1 MKRRA
6 SVVVLVVAAS
16 ALHGTSAAGAATA
29 PKDPGAAIQ
38 RQLVKGH
45 GVRVTEYTTFH
56 SDAISGWERFQPTK
70 GVVAFGD
77 GEVVATDLWD
87 YQLGEAGV
95 RVVCIGKRLWQYDP
109 KKKLPKGRK
118 WVTLKYPC
126 EFRLATGFLRLDEPD
141 VLRAVLSTTTSTKAS
156 VKYDGSPTTLHQG
169 SISFRRLWD
178 VRPDLRGGS
187 VKEEHADWE
196 IDWRLWLGKDGLVRR
211 AWSKWRQPEGDK
223 LKGMTGGQGWYGF
236 VKDVRYSDW
245 GMTLTIKPPPTA
257 QTMAAS

>member
-1 MKRRA
+1 MKRWA

-16 ALHGTSAAGAATA
+16 ALHGSPAAGAATTA
-29 PKDPGAAIQ
+29 KDPAAAIQ
-38 RQLVKGH
+38 RQLVEGR
-45 GVRVTEYTTFH
+45 GVRVTEYSTFN
-56 SDAISGWERFQPTK
+56 SGATSGWERFKPTK

-77 GEVVATDLWD
+77 GKVVATDLW
-87 YQLGEAGV
+87 EAGV
-95 RVVCIGKRLWQYDP
+95 RVVCIGKRRWQHVP
-109 KKKLPKGRK
+109 KKKLPKGKK

-126 EFRLATGFLRLDEPD
+126 DFRLGTGFLRLDEPD

-196 IDWRLWLGKDGLVRR
+196 IDWRLWIGKDGLVRR

-223 LKGMTGGQGWYGF
+223 LKGTTGGQGWFGF

-245 GMTLTIKPPPTA
+245 GMRLAIKPPPAA
-257 QTMAAS
+257 QTMAAL